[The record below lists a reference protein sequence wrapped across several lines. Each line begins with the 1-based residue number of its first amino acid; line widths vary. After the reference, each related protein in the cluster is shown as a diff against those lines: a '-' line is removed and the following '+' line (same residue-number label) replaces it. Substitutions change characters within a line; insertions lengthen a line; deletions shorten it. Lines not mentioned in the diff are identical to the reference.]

1 MNAVQ
6 QPFERDIIK
15 TYRKQLWSRFIK
27 GIKTYNL
34 IEPGDKIAV
43 AVSGGKDSLLL
54 AKLFQELKRHPI
66 MDFDVVY
73 ISMDPGFNEMNKQ
86 LLNEN
91 INKLGIEL
99 DIEQSNIFAIAGSI
113 AQDYPCY
120 MCARMRRGFLY
131 NMAKERGCNKLALGH
146 HFDDIIET
154 TMLNILYSG
163 TMRTMLPKLPS
174 ENFEGLE
181 LIRPMCLIHE
191 DDIVKIM
198 DHHNIDTMDCGCEI
212 HACSVSSK
220 RQRVKKLIKE
230 LVEETPDLAKNI
242 YRSAENVDIDGIIG
256 WVKDGTRST
265 RYDKDSKTPI
275 E

>member
-1 MNAVQ
+1 MKPIKQA
-6 QPFERDIIK
+6 FERDIIK

-34 IEPGDKIAV
+34 IEPGDKVAV

-73 ISMDPGFNEMNKQ
+73 ISMDPGFNQINKDKLQ
-86 LLNEN
+86 EN
-91 INKLGIEL
+91 TTKLGIEL
-99 DIEQSNIFAIAGSI
+99 DIENSNIFQVAGHIAK
-113 AQDYPCY
+113 DYPCY

-146 HFDDIIET
+146 HFNDIIET
-154 TMLNILYSG
+154 TMLNVLYSG

-181 LIRPMCLIHE
+181 LIRPMCLIRE

-198 DHHNIDTMDCGCEI
+198 DHHCIDTMDCGCEI
-212 HACSVSSK
+212 QACSISSK
-220 RQRVKKLIKE
+220 RQRVKQLIKD
-230 LVEETPDLAKNI
+230 LVEETPDLDKNI
-242 YRSAENVDIDGIIG
+242 YRTAENVDFDGIIG
-256 WVKDGTRST
+256 WVEGGKRFT
-265 RYDKDSKTPI
+265 RYDDN
-275 E
+275 